1 MFELG
6 RFLLNEHNSL
16 MAHACEERVVS
27 NFEQNVYMWSIA
39 CQLLGP
45 VLGPK
50 LKIGF

>member
-1 MFELG
+1 MFEMR
-6 RFLLNEHNSL
+6 RFVLNEHISL
-16 MAHACEERVVS
+16 KALVCEKRVVS